1 MRLLEKCSPHWPIE
15 AIRGQIENLRTA
27 FSADVTK
34 PFELKPGFP
43 FVGSPPPPMNI
54 VPAMMQ
60 NQKYQPDVHFNPQP
74 NHAHLVNQV
83 NHQHP
88 LTPPIS
94 IIGEDY
100 KDPHIPHSIPLLPQ
114 QLQPTSSPVIQHI
127 PQEQWN
133 PTQILE

>member
-1 MRLLEKCSPHWPIE
+1 MRLLEKCSPYWPIE

-43 FVGSPPPPMNI
+43 FISSPPPRNI
-54 VPAMMQ
+54 VPAIVQ
-60 NQKYQPDVHFNPQP
+60 NPKYQNDVHFNPQP

-94 IIGEDY
+94 IVGEDF
-100 KDPHIPHSIPLLPQ
+100 KDPHIPHSLSLLPPQ
-114 QLQPTSSPVIQHI
+114 QLPTSPVVQHM